1 MIIFLGE
8 YQQNL
13 CQAANKSCD
22 PCPERLPSCIGK
34 SDGLNPVPTKMWQ
47 ADYIK
52 CYKNRTM
59 EVTKCPTG
67 KYFNPRLNKCMKLVE
82 PGKILLNLSLRS
94 FYLRY
99 LSQYKRY
106 STLSHESFTAVFTI
120 HNYSQKYIQ
129 QSCLEQR

>member
-1 MIIFLGE
+1 LTFFFIEGE

-22 PCPERLPSCIGK
+22 PCPERLPSCVGK

-67 KYFNPRLNKCMKLVE
+67 KYFNPRLSQCMKIVQ
-82 PGKILLNLSLRS
+82 PGQ
-94 FYLRY
+94 F
-99 LSQYKRY
+99 
-106 STLSHESFTAVFTI
+106 VFTFTVEI
-120 HNYSQKYIQ
+120 SV
-129 QSCLEQR
+129 

>member
-34 SDGLNPVPTKMWQ
+34 SDGLNPFPTKMWQ

-67 KYFNPRLNKCMKLVE
+67 KYFNPRLNQCMKIVQ
-82 PGKILLNLSLRS
+82 PGQCIYYQVYKKSLQLNTVKLA
-94 FYLRY
+94 YA
-99 LSQYKRY
+99 
-106 STLSHESFTAVFTI
+106 TVTI
-120 HNYSQKYIQ
+120 WTK
-129 QSCLEQR
+129 